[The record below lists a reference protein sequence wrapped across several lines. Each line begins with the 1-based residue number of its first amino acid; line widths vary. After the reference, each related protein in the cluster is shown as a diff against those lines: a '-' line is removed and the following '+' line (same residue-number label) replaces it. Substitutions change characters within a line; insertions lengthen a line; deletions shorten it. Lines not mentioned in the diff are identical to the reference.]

1 LPRRREP
8 RRRIIAHTT
17 VAIDETIHRM
27 LKEICYNYYKMSL
40 KTCLAY
46 IVASIYSQIQSQ
58 IAQEQEEKLRE
69 TIEEAREEVREKMRE
84 AIELGERLLA
94 MKQLIQAYEKKLE
107 LVKKRSLS
115 RLRDISRGISP

>member
-1 LPRRREP
+1 MPRRREP
-8 RRRIIAHTT
+8 QKRDVAHVTLT
-17 VAIDETIHRM
+17 IDEAVHRM
-27 LKEICYNYYKMSL
+27 LKEICYNYYKMTL

-69 TIEEAREEVREKMRE
+69 AVEEASEEVREKMRE